1 MAYQLHKADI
11 LNRIEVR
18 NASQLDWMIAVRM
31 RATGHDQQA
40 VTQAL
45 KESASQGRELESR
58 NWTNYAERTAEAV
71 FGPRGDRE
79 CARSAQRAEAWA
91 RVEGRDLV
99 HERQVQHGQRRAVPV
114 RRHEDFEIE

>member
-1 MAYQLHKADI
+1 
-11 LNRIEVR
+11 
-18 NASQLDWMIAVRM
+18 M
-31 RATGHDQQA
+31 RVTGHDQQA

-45 KESASQGRELESR
+45 KENASQGREAENR

-91 RVEGRDLV
+91 RVEGRNLV
-99 HERQVQHGQRRAVPV
+99 QERDVQHSQRRVVPERG
-114 RRHEDFEIE
+114 RRDFEIE